1 MSSLPGLHLEDFL
14 AWQYSL
20 VVEDSPE
27 SNISVGI
34 AESLLNVRTRPRVTK
49 EQFSKIVDL
58 YEPYRES
65 IEYRLGEFDE
75 ETQSWRGYAEF
86 VDYEVPETVN
96 QQAQLLYKEMGFR

>member
-1 MSSLPGLHLEDFL
+1 MSSLPGLDLEDFL

-27 SNISVGI
+27 SNVSVGL
-34 AESLLNVRTRPRVTK
+34 AEQLLNVRARPRVTK
-49 EQFSKIVDL
+49 EQFSQLLAL

-75 ETQSWRGYAEF
+75 ETQSWRSYAEY
-86 VDYEVPETVN
+86 VDCEVPETVN
-96 QQAQLLYKEMGFR
+96 QQALLLHKTMCLL